1 MELFKLL
8 GKIVVDNKE
17 AKEKIGETTKESEG
31 MSTKIQNACKTV
43 GKAFTDVGKALA
55 PISAAAGAALGFST
69 KNAIAF
75 GDGMAKMSTLVD
87 TSKYSIKDL
96 SDQMLEL
103 SNKTGLSA
111 EGLAEAGYQALS
123 AGVSVDNAVGFVET
137 AGNLAKAGFTE
148 TSTAVDVL
156 TTAINAY
163 KLSEDDAAAISN
175 KLVRTQN
182 LGKTTV
188 DELAS
193 SMGKI
198 IPTASSMNVNID
210 NLTAGYVTL
219 TKQGIATA
227 ESTTYMNSMLNELG
241 DSGTTVGGILKEQ
254 TGQSFQELMAS
265 GASLADVLQITKQYA
280 DDNGIAYN
288 ELWGSAEA
296 GKAGIALLTDG
307 VDGFNQ
313 TVQTMASNT
322 DDVGEALE
330 KLDTP
335 SVKIKRSLN
344 QVKNSGIELG
354 TAFITSLQP
363 TIESVG
369 EKVQAATEWFN
380 SLDDSTKTTIATVLL
395 VVAAAAP
402 VLLIIGQVITGI
414 GTLVG
419 VFSSLSTALM
429 ALNPIVLV
437 VVAVIAALI
446 AIGVALYQNWD
457 AIKAEFQQFGADLQ
471 TVWTN
476 IKTGIA
482 DAWDSISTKTQ
493 AVFDSI
499 YNFLTN
505 IWNNVGTFI
514 STTVSTIKTHL
525 SFAGLAAAVQGVFNR
540 AKSAITRPIE
550 SARDAVKGIVDKIK
564 GFFNFT
570 VSLPHIKLPHFS
582 ISPSGWSVGDLLK
595 GKIPT
600 LGIKWYANGGIFD
613 SPTIIPTLNGLK
625 GVGEAGAEAVTPI
638 SKLQEYVRTAMGE
651 QVNGDTM
658 NEILALLKAIYSW
671 MSKGGMKEVMID
683 VLENHVSFMIEG
695 REVARVVRKYA

>member
-1 MELFKLL
+1 M
-8 GKIVVDNKE
+8 
-17 AKEKIGETTKESEG
+17 
-31 MSTKIQNACKTV
+31 
-43 GKAFTDVGKALA
+43 
-55 PISAAAGAALGFST
+55 
-69 KNAIAF
+69 
-75 GDGMAKMSTLVD
+75 
-87 TSKYSIKDL
+87 
-96 SDQMLEL
+96 
-103 SNKTGLSA
+103 
-111 EGLAEAGYQALS
+111 
-123 AGVSVDNAVGFVET
+123 
-137 AGNLAKAGFTE
+137 
-148 TSTAVDVL
+148 
-156 TTAINAY
+156 
-163 KLSEDDAAAISN
+163 
-175 KLVRTQN
+175 
-182 LGKTTV
+182 
-188 DELAS
+188 
-193 SMGKI
+193 
-198 IPTASSMNVNID
+198 
-210 NLTAGYVTL
+210 
-219 TKQGIATA
+219 
-227 ESTTYMNSMLNELG
+227 
-241 DSGTTVGGILKEQ
+241 
-254 TGQSFQELMAS
+254 
-265 GASLADVLQITKQYA
+265 
-280 DDNGIAYN
+280 
-288 ELWGSAEA
+288 
-296 GKAGIALLTDG
+296 
-307 VDGFNQ
+307 
-313 TVQTMASNT
+313 
-322 DDVGEALE
+322 
-330 KLDTP
+330 
-335 SVKIKRSLN
+335 
-344 QVKNSGIELG
+344 
-354 TAFITSLQP
+354 
-363 TIESVG
+363 
-369 EKVQAATEWFN
+369 
-380 SLDDSTKTTIATVLL
+380 LL

-402 VLLIIGQVITGI
+402 VLLVIGQVITGI

-419 VFSSLSTALM
+419 IFSSLSTALM
-429 ALNPIVLV
+429 VLNPIVLV

-457 AIKAEFQQFGADLQ
+457 AVKAEFQQFGADLQ

-582 ISPSGWSVGDLLK
+582 ISPSGWTVGDLLH

-600 LGIKWYANGGIFD
+600 LGIKWYAKGGIFD

-625 GVGEAGAEAVTPI
+625 GVGEDGAEAVTPI

-658 NEILALLKAIYSW
+658 NEILAVLKAIYSW